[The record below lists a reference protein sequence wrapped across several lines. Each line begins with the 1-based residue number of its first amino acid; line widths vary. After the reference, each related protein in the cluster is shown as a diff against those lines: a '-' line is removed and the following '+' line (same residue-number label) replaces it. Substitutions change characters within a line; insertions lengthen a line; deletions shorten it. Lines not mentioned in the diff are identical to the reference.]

1 MTQLPGILSKS
12 PLMGSLCPSSLCHP
26 LMDVSEVLKHT
37 WSHSMVTSRKPK
49 SCHCQSRHC
58 ICVVWREDEQ
68 LEFCK
73 GHFIKI
79 SSEHGSRISFF
90 FFSPSFPPSWC
101 RQLSLPTPIFGSS
114 AQIPPVSEPAPPG
127 MSSPQHL
134 VLEQEQLMKEQ
145 ELIISN
151 KKSLATRHRLISA
164 N

>member
-1 MTQLPGILSKS
+1 
-12 PLMGSLCPSSLCHP
+12 
-26 LMDVSEVLKHT
+26 
-37 WSHSMVTSRKPK
+37 MVTSRKPK

-58 ICVVWREDEQ
+58 ICVVKNAEERMSSSSSAKVILLKLVQSMEA
-68 LEFCK
+68 EFL
-73 GHFIKI
+73 
-79 SSEHGSRISFF
+79 FF
-90 FFSPSFPPSWC
+90 FFPLFPSVLVQAAVPAHSDFW
-101 RQLSLPTPIFGSS
+101 IFGSS

-164 N
+164 NQSCFSTRLSKCSCC